1 MRLNNTSQN
10 PSRSVVCCKLT
21 VITNVHATISCSLLD
36 CLSAVL
42 LQWAGGVYH
51 GLGCESFAQGS
62 TYNGNFHEGRRH
74 GFGVCEYHNG
84 DYYEGEWVMGVRQ
97 GLGMQQC
104 TDNSNYAGQYS
115 RGLRHGF
122 GAYSFPNGD
131 RYLGQCD
138 SDVPHGYGTYLFASG
153 QAYEGQWAH
162 GKKHGWCVYTV
173 EDGQQWAGQH
183 PHGHA
188 SHTHASHWSSS
199 TRQVLCI
206 ETALAVYCLKCR
218 QCLCTRHAYMH
229 CHLWKMQSWA
239 LQQILHQLISSHR
252 ALPCDT

>member
-1 MRLNNTSQN
+1 ML
-10 PSRSVVCCKLT
+10 PLAAVLF
-21 VITNVHATISCSLLD
+21 D
-36 CLSAVL
+36 CLSAML
-42 LQWAGGVYH
+42 LQWAGGIYH

-62 TYNGNFHEGRRH
+62 TYNGNFQEGRRH

-84 DYYEGEWVMGVRQ
+84 DYYEGEWQMGVRQ

-183 PHGHA
+183 PDCHA
-188 SHTHASHWSSS
+188 SHIHASHI
-199 TRQVLCI
+199 TPLVI
-206 ETALAVYCLKCR
+206 NTTAACTQTTLPVYCLNCR
-218 QCLCTRHAYMH
+218 QCLCVRHAYMH
-229 CHLWKMQSWA
+229 CHLWNTQSGA
-239 LQQILHQLISSHR
+239 LEQTLQQIKCSHPS
-252 ALPCDT
+252 AAIDICDTHLS